1 MVNTKTSYKNYK
13 FKKSAPTWNEGF
25 EIPDGSNSVADIQ
38 EYYEYILKKHGEQ
51 TGKKTREKTDNSA
64 IMIDLNQIESRTTF
78 KINTRYHLKLL
89 TPKKKKLL
97 ESTKY
102 KIIKDENG
110 EILSHFEITEVILLT
125 RIIN

>member
-1 MVNTKTSYKNYK
+1 
-13 FKKSAPTWNEGF
+13 
-25 EIPDGSNSVADIQ
+25 
-38 EYYEYILKKHGEQ
+38 
-51 TGKKTREKTDNSA
+51 
-64 IMIDLNQIESRTTF
+64 MIDLNQIESRTTF